1 MSAIKKAEPI
11 QYKPNENQP
20 NPKNQ
25 ADKKILINEDWKFIR
40 YRPNQIPIISG
51 RIEKGVSDNVDIAPA
66 I

>member
-1 MSAIKKAEPI
+1 MSATKKAEPI

-40 YRPNQIPIISG
+40 YRPNPIQMIS
-51 RIEKGVSDNVDIAPA
+51 RKTEKGGSDNVAIAPA

>member
-1 MSAIKKAEPI
+1 MLAIKKAEPI

-40 YRPNQIPIISG
+40 YKPNPIPMKSG
-51 RIEKGVSDNVDIAPA
+51 RNEKGGSDKVAMAPA

>member
-11 QYKPNENQP
+11 QYKPKENQP

-40 YRPNQIPIISG
+40 YRPNPNPMING
-51 RIEKGVSDNVDIAPA
+51 RIEKGGSDNVAIAPA